1 MDRGG
6 RPASPRAPMT
16 PPAWA
21 RELVAEVCAAA
32 GVGRPSVTWR
42 RRAGEHSTGV
52 TRHHLGAIAVRAGSD
67 PLDQRLTLLHEL
79 AHWLTPTRRR
89 RGRTPHHDRAF
100 YRTAFGLYRS
110 HGVPDADALGLE
122 SARYPS
128 SIGHAVALGVPG
140 AREAAASRR
149 ARLRARPVRRWQVG
163 VPEHPV
169 RLERDGRWHVCATC
183 RQRIVAG
190 TLARVRRARRPIR
203 HVLMVAT

>member
-1 MDRGG
+1 MTT
-6 RPASPRAPMT
+6 PR
-16 PPAWA
+16 WA
-21 RELVAEVCAAA
+21 LSLVASVCAEA
-32 GVGRPSVTWR
+32 GSAQPRISWR
-42 RRAGEHSTGV
+42 SRASEHSTGV
-52 TRHHLGAIAVRAGSD
+52 TRRTDGIVAVRAGSD
-67 PLDQRLTLLHEL
+67 ELDQRLTLLHEL

-100 YRTAFGLYRS
+100 YRAAFDLYRS
-110 HGVPDADALGLE
+110 HGVPDADALRLE

-128 SIGHAVALGVPG
+128 SIGHAVALRVPG
-140 AREAAASRR
+140 ATEAAAARR

-183 RQRIVAG
+183 GQRIVAS

-203 HVLMVAT
+203 HVLMVATAVEAG